1 MFTISYMRS
10 IWRTLGRDTFSGIVA
25 VCLAVFVIGVSYG
38 ATAVTTG
45 LPAWLPIVLGFVVLA
60 GGAEF
65 LFIGIIAAGGSPIAA
80 LLAGLVVNARH
91 LPYGLSVPEVVGSGW
106 RRFFGVHLM
115 NDESVA
121 MALAQSS
128 VERKRAAYWACGFG
142 VLLAWPGGAV
152 LGVLIGTFAPDTA
165 AFGLDAVFPAVLLAL
180 IIPALRE
187 LATLRAAAIGAVVA
201 VASAPFLPA
210 GMPVLVALS
219 GLLFVGRDR
228 GRTDTAEPAAPVAV
242 TNRELGTVESGVQ

>member
-1 MFTISYMRS
+1 MRS

-25 VCLAVFVIGVSYG
+25 VCLAVMVIGVSYG

-45 LPAWLPIVLGFVVLA
+45 LPPWLPIVLGIAVLA
-60 GGAEF
+60 AGSEF

-91 LPYGLSVPEVVGSGW
+91 LPYGLSVPDAVGTGW
-106 RRFFGVHLM
+106 RRLLGVHLM

-128 VERKRAAYWACGFG
+128 AERKRAAYWASGFG
-142 VLLAWPGGAV
+142 ILLAWPGGAA
-152 LGVLIGTFAPDTA
+152 LGALIGTFVPDTS

-180 IIPALRE
+180 IIPALRD
-187 LATLRAAAIGAVVA
+187 LATLRAALAGAAVA

-219 GLLFVGRDR
+219 GLLCVGRDKQAS
-228 GRTDTAEPAAPVAV
+228 GTEPPAPVEV
-242 TNRELGTVESGVQ
+242 TSPDQITRESGTE

>member
-1 MFTISYMRS
+1 MRS

-45 LPAWLPIVLGFVVLA
+45 LPAWLPIVLGVVVLA

-91 LPYGLSVPEVVGSGW
+91 LPYGLSVPEVVGTGW
-106 RRFFGVHLM
+106 RRFLGVHLM

-121 MALAQSS
+121 MSLAQSTA
-128 VERKRAAYWACGFG
+128 ERKRAAYWACGFG

-152 LGVLIGTFAPDTA
+152 LGVLVGTFVPDTS

-180 IIPALRE
+180 IVPALRDT
-187 LATLRAAAIGAVVA
+187 ATLRAAAVGAAAA

-219 GLLFVGRDR
+219 GLLCIGRYREKKDI
-228 GRTDTAEPAAPVAV
+228 AEPAVPVAV
-242 TNRELGTVESGVQ
+242 TNRELNAVESGVE